1 MLITHWWCSC
11 CWAVLTG
18 SQGLSSISYC
28 PASRSLGVEEV
39 REGWGGI
46 GREGEGRATQ
56 LGQLIPTDQ
65 KYIPYHMTSLSADE
79 LEGKLSVGL
88 ILRKWL
94 GVGQLVVSNFFFHFC
109 HFFFVCFFYL
119 SIFLIFSF
127 LLQSLSLF
135 CFNYYTIINWNHK
148 FSHFYPSC
156 FLPHPTRGEWVSSFV
171 HLSCQLGLSHDIWHW
186 FIEII
191 QTSGPSCLISCPCH
205 WQLL

>member
-94 GVGQLVVSNFFFHFC
+94 GVGQLVVSNFFF
-109 HFFFVCFFYL
+109 
-119 SIFLIFSF
+119 SF
-127 LLQSLSLF
+127 LSLF
-135 CFNYYTIINWNHK
+135 FLFGFFFIYQSFWYFPFYYNHYLYFVPIIK
-148 FSHFYPSC
+148 LLLTETTS
-156 FLPHPTRGEWVSSFV
+156 FLTFTLPVFFPTPPGGSEWAALCVLVASW
-171 HLSCQLGLSHDIWHW
+171 G
-186 FIEII
+186 
-191 QTSGPSCLISCPCH
+191 
-205 WQLL
+205 

>member
-11 CWAVLTG
+11 YWAVLTG

-39 REGWGGI
+39 RAGWGGI

-65 KYIPYHMTSLSADE
+65 KYIPYHMISLSADE

-109 HFFFVCFFYL
+109 HFFCCCFFFIYQSFWYFPFYYNHYHYFV
-119 SIFLIFSF
+119 SIIKLLLTETTSF
-127 LLQSLSLF
+127 LTF
-135 CFNYYTIINWNHK
+135 T
-148 FSHFYPSC
+148 
-156 FLPHPTRGEWVSSFV
+156 LPVFFPTPPGGSEWAALCILVASW
-171 HLSCQLGLSHDIWHW
+171 G
-186 FIEII
+186 
-191 QTSGPSCLISCPCH
+191 
-205 WQLL
+205 